1 VERVAFFNTGTEAV
15 MSAVR
20 IARTVTRRMK
30 IVVFAGSYH
39 GHFDGVL
46 AVGNAA
52 GGGETVPMVPGTPQ
66 AWCRMSV
73 FLHMARKSP
82 FTSSRSMAASWL
94 QCWWN
99 RCKAG
104 DPIFNP
110 HGSC

>member
-20 IARTVTRRMK
+20 IARTVTRRTK

-52 GGGETVPMVPGTPQ
+52 GGGETVPMVPGTPPGLVQ
-66 AWCRMSV
+66 DVRVLKYGEEES
-73 FLHMARKSP
+73 LHFIETHGRELAAVLVEP
-82 FTSSRSMAASWL
+82 VQSRRPDL
-94 QCWWN
+94 Q
-99 RCKAG
+99 
-104 DPIFNP
+104 P
-110 HGSC
+110 